1 MFISKYKNGIQYL
14 DSFGW
19 SNTNDDS
26 RYISCKGYLTLRKQ
40 AGKLGISMP
49 RGSLQEGM
57 FNPALD
63 KKVNE

>member
-1 MFISKYKNGIQYL
+1 MFISKSKNGIQYL
-14 DSFGW
+14 ESFGG

-26 RYISCKGYLTLRKQ
+26 RYISCKVCLTL
-40 AGKLGISMP
+40 
-49 RGSLQEGM
+49 LQEGI